1 MARPG
6 GCSPSGPPSRP
17 RATPEATPQETTKE
31 WLVEV
36 RHEEFAHRA
45 ESHLEE
51 AADRLEGEA
60 RELGIHG
67 EAAKTAARAGE
78 LRVAALLVREEA
90 EAVEREERR
99 PTAEVAENPP
109 LEAQT

>member
-1 MARPG
+1 M
-6 GCSPSGPPSRP
+6 
-17 RATPEATPQETTKE
+17 
-31 WLVEV
+31 

-45 ESHLEE
+45 QRRLEA

-60 RELGIHG
+60 RDLGIHG
-67 EAAKTAARAGE
+67 EASKTRARAGE

-90 EAVEREERR
+90 EEVARKERR

-109 LEAQT
+109 LEAQA